1 MLDGEKYLIESD
13 SAENGEIKNLNKYE
27 YVPSQFF
34 DTMELLNVEFP
45 PAEEGSIVSCYN

>member
-13 SAENGEIKNLNKYE
+13 SGENGEIQNLNKYE
-27 YVPSQFF
+27 SQFF
-34 DTMELLNVEFP
+34 DTMELLNVDFS

>member
-13 SAENGEIKNLNKYE
+13 SGENGEIQN
-27 YVPSQFF
+27 SQFF

>member
-13 SAENGEIKNLNKYE
+13 SGENGEIQNLNKYE
-27 YVPSQFF
+27 FPSQFF